1 MANIND
7 VSRLAQVSKAT
18 VSRVLSG
25 SRGVKEESRL
35 AVMRAV
41 EVLNYKPNVIARS
54 LSNQSTGCIGVV
66 CASENIN
73 QTTGYLHALEKQ
85 LRLNQKYLLLRFAS
99 DAASVAHSLNEIG
112 NGLCDAV
119 IVIGA
124 RFPLPPLPPSAVT
137 IDCLESHT
145 GRCIQFDHSFAAQT
159 ASQYVISQGRRR
171 IALITQHD
179 GEAAEQISQGYH
191 QALEHH
197 LLPYNRQL
205 VFSGENALQRLLNQ
219 NVSFNGLLVPDDALA
234 QEALRLLPQFG
245 RQVPADVMVFSL
257 DSTLPQGASVV
268 PAISYPLEKLAQRA
282 IALLTSPLCAG
293 SGAAPVRGTLVTPF

>member
-25 SRGVKEESRL
+25 SRNVKEESRL

-41 EVLNYKPNVIARS
+41 EVLNYKPNVIAQS

-85 LRLNQKYLLLRFAS
+85 LRLNQKHLLLRFAS

-124 RFPLPPLPPSAVT
+124 RFPLPPLPHSAIT
-137 IDCLESHT
+137 IDCLQSHT
-145 GRCIQFDHSFAAQT
+145 ERSIQFDHSFAAET
-159 ASQYVISQGRRR
+159 ASQYLINQGRRN
-171 IALITQHD
+171 IALINLHD
-179 GEAAEQISQGYH
+179 GDAAEQVSQGYH

-197 LLPYNRQL
+197 LLPYNRQR

-219 NVSFNGLLVPDDALA
+219 NVSFNGLLVPDDAMA

-257 DSTLPQGASVV
+257 DSTLPQGASAV
-268 PAISYPLEKLAQRA
+268 PAIAYPLEKLAQRA
-282 IALLTSPLCAG
+282 IALLTAPLSAVAG
-293 SGAAPVRGTLVTPF
+293 TAPVRGTLMTPF

>member
-25 SRGVKEESRL
+25 SRGVEEESRL

-41 EVLNYKPNVIARS
+41 EVLNYKPNVIAQS

-73 QTTGYLHALEKQ
+73 QATGYLHALEKQ
-85 LRLNQKYLLLRFAS
+85 LRLHQKHLLLRFAT
-99 DAASVAHSLNEIG
+99 DAANVIDALNEIG

-124 RFPLPPLPPSAVT
+124 RFPLPALPHSAVT

-145 GRCIQFDHSFAAQT
+145 VRSIQFDHAFAAQT
-159 ASQYVISQGRRR
+159 ASQYLINQGRRK

-179 GEAAEQISQGYH
+179 GEAAEQTAQGYH

-205 VFSGENALQRLLNQ
+205 VFGGENALQRLLNQ

-234 QEALRLLPQFG
+234 QEALRLLSQFG

-257 DSTLPQGASVV
+257 DSTLPQGTSPI
-268 PAISYPLEKLAQRA
+268 PAMSYPLDKLAQRA
-282 IALLTSPLCAG
+282 IALLTMPLSTDPG
-293 SGAAPVRGTLVTPF
+293 LVPIRGTLVTPF